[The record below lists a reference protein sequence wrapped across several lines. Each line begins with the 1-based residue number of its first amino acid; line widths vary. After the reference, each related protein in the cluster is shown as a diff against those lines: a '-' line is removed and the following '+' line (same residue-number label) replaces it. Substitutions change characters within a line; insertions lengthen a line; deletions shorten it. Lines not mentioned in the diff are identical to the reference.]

1 MRRRREA
8 MSDAYHLDGIR
19 VPKPILIAA
28 GALMLFTIVVAGMAR
43 LDGTGAADTAI
54 TGGHAVATRAL
65 LFDDRA
71 DGSVLVRDAT
81 TGAQIAILPV
91 ATNGFIRASLRGL
104 ATERRR
110 EGEGRGKPFLLTK
123 WSDGRLTLDDE
134 ADGRHVELEAFG
146 QNQIDAFARFL
157 PTPPRTA
164 QAEAT
169 K

>member
-1 MRRRREA
+1 
-8 MSDAYHLDGIR
+8 MSDAYHLDDIR

-28 GALMLFTIVVAGMAR
+28 AGLMLFTIVVAGMAR
-43 LDGTGAADTAI
+43 LDGTGAADTAV

-65 LFDDRA
+65 LFDDMT

-110 EGEGRGKPFLLTK
+110 EGEGRGKPFLLTQ

-146 QNQIDAFARFL
+146 RNQIDAFARFL
-157 PTPPRTA
+157 PPPPQAAQGTA
-164 QAEAT
+164 QAETT